1 MFNVSKLRLLSY
13 FKSPI
18 CGLNIVFLC
27 LKTACQMLQI
37 RLLCVNKSFLL
48 TYLLTYKYINLYR
61 VGAEIFILGGL

>member
-1 MFNVSKLRLLSY
+1 
-13 FKSPI
+13 
-18 CGLNIVFLC
+18 
-27 LKTACQMLQI
+27 MLQI